1 MAFIT
6 LGTVAPGD
14 VLRANS
20 GTAAYNSVIGN
31 VADIRAAQINVK
43 STIKT
48 DTFTMASATFADVTG
63 LSVQITPSA
72 ATSKVLVIVSIHLAG
87 TAGGTNAFGKVVRD
101 STDIFVGATAGS
113 RKRSTFFSHDNDGG
127 HYITAAHLDS
137 PATTSLT
144 TYKVQVSAQAASTV
158 AVNRSIGDADST
170 SAQRTASSITV
181 IEVPV

>member
-1 MAFIT
+1 MAFVT
-6 LGTVAPGD
+6 PTDVTVGSVLTASKYNQEVVENTD
-14 VLRANS
+14 V
-20 GTAAYNSVIGN
+20 
-31 VADIRAAQINVK
+31 IRAAQINVK

-87 TAGGTNAFGKVVRD
+87 SPGATNGFGKVVRD
-101 STDIFVGATAGS
+101 STDIFIGATAGS

-158 AVNRSIGDADST
+158 AVNRSIGDSDSGA
-170 SAQRTASSITV
+170 SPRMVSSITV